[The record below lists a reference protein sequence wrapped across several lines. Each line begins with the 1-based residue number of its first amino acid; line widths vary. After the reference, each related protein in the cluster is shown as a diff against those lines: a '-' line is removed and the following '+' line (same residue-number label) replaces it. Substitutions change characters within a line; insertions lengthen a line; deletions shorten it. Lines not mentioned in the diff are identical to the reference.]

1 MNISVVRNLLVYR
14 SCCMIGCSLETILV
28 TVFLCVSCF
37 SIVIPR
43 GDTVFAV
50 QDGVVNGELE
60 FWLLFVWVEDGV
72 HSFGGIG
79 D

>member
-1 MNISVVRNLLVYR
+1 
-14 SCCMIGCSLETILV
+14 MIGCSLETILV

-43 GDTVFAV
+43 RGTVFAV
-50 QDGVVNGELE
+50 QDGVVNGEL
-60 FWLLFVWVEDGV
+60 FVWVEDGV
-72 HSFGGIG
+72 HSFGGVG